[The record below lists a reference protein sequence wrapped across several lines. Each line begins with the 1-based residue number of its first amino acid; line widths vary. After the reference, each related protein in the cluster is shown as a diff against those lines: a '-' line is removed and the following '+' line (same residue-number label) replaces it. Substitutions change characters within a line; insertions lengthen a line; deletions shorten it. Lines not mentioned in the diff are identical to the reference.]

1 MYAELQREIVHDGIC
16 EKCGVWYL
24 IIFIYEMIFRNT
36 ACRKAV
42 WTCFLKYVLLDKI
55 KRDTVVSFLYLT
67 SKPFTKNVQNA
78 VCFHGVVK
86 SLQGES
92 L

>member
-1 MYAELQREIVHDGIC
+1 MTENPVYAKLQHKMVHDGIC

-24 IIFIYEMIFRNT
+24 IIFIHEMIFSKT
-36 ACRKAV
+36 ACMKAV

-67 SKPFTKNVQNA
+67 SKPFTKHVQNA
-78 VCFHGVVK
+78 FVFMG
-86 SLQGES
+86 L
-92 L
+92 